1 MDVEEFDKFAD
12 EYLKLHSQNIR
23 VTGEKPEYF
32 AEYKIRDLKRASSE
46 LKVLPEYILDFGT
59 GVGNSIPFL
68 VEYFKDIKIHGVDV
82 SEKSLALAR
91 NRFGSLAEFS
101 LFDGELLPYT
111 NELFDVALAA
121 CVFHH
126 IPFKKQFHLIKEISR
141 TLKYGGI
148 LMIYEHNPYNP
159 LTRYAVKT
167 CPFDENA
174 VLLRKN
180 EVKKLLENTGLQT
193 IIEEYRVFFPAFL
206 KILRPSE
213 QYLKWLP
220 LGGQYFVVAKKY

>member
-32 AEYKIRDLKRASSE
+32 AEYKIRDLKRTSSE
-46 LKVLPEYILDFGT
+46 LKDLPANILDFGT
-59 GVGNSIPFL
+59 GVGNSVPFL
-68 VEYFKDIKIHGVDV
+68 TKYFKDTKIHCVDV
-82 SEKSLALAR
+82 SEKSLTLAR

-101 LFDGELLPYT
+101 LFDGEQLPYT
-111 NELFDVALAA
+111 NELFNIVLAA

-141 TLKYGGI
+141 TLKHGGI

-193 IIEEYRVFFPAFL
+193 IIEEYRVFFPKLL
-206 KILRPSE
+206 KILRPLE